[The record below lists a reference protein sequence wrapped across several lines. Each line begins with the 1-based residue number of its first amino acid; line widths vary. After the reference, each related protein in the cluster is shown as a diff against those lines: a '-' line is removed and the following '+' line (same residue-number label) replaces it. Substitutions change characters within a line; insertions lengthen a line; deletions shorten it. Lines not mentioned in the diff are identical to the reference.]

1 MKHTRQNGATW
12 SIAKDRHVPQKSP
25 FWFACFRDEHGR
37 RTRRSTK
44 TTDQALAEEIAMKWA
59 QLAQS
64 GRAGRLT
71 ESQCR
76 NVISQMYERVVGE
89 PLHFRTT
96 RTYLAEWVENTRGDV
111 DHRTYL
117 KYYQAV
123 HLFLK
128 HLGVKADRLLREITP
143 TDVRSWRDSLKA
155 KGLSAPTVN
164 GALTILR
171 MPFKAAHDLGFIDIN
186 PCATSAVRVLRDE
199 ARNVSKDVFTPE
211 QIAAL
216 LRAAPSEDWRGM
228 ILCGYFTG
236 LRLRDCSEL
245 RWSNVNLDRSV
256 IIVTTQKT
264 KKDVTVPIHP
274 QFGAWLKNQTRGIGK
289 APVFPSLSGQEGGG
303 RNGLSMQFKRIME
316 RAGIRGRILR
326 EAVGAGRK
334 QSSLTYHSLRH
345 SMNSALANAGVGV
358 ELRQQLIG
366 HSSLEMNLLYRHPDV
381 EILRQAVMKVPHIP
395 DKKSLAV
402 LGRSLVTEKLRA
414 QGEPMRKATKV

>member
-1 MKHTRQNGATW
+1 MKQTRQNGATW

-25 FWFACFRDEHGR
+25 CWFACYRDEHGR

-44 TTDQALAEEIAMKWA
+44 TTDQTLAEEIAMKWA

-76 NVISQMYERVVGE
+76 NVIAQMYERVIGE
-89 PLHFRTT
+89 PLHFRTAQ
-96 RTYLAEWVENTRGDV
+96 TYLSEWVENTRGDV

-117 KYYQAV
+117 KYFQAV

-171 MPFKAAHDLGFIDIN
+171 MPFKAAHDLGYLDIN
-186 PCATSAVRVLRDE
+186 PCTTSAVRVLRDE
-199 ARNVSKDVFTPE
+199 ARNVSKDVFTRE

-216 LRAAPSEDWRGM
+216 LSAAPSEDWRGM
-228 ILCGYFTG
+228 IMLAYFTG
-236 LRLRDCSEL
+236 LRLRDCSDL
-245 RWSNVNLDRSV
+245 RWSNVNLDKGV
-256 IIVTTQKT
+256 ITVTTRKT
-264 KKDVTVPIHP
+264 RKDVTVPVHP
-274 QFGAWLKNQTRGIGK
+274 QFMAWLKNQTRGIGK
-289 APVFPSLSGQEGGG
+289 APVFPSLSGKEGSG
-303 RNGLSMQFKRIME
+303 RNGLSMQFRRIMDE
-316 RAGIRGRILR
+316 AGIKGRILR
-326 EAVGAGRK
+326 EATGAGRK
-334 QSSLTYHSLRH
+334 QSSLSFHSLRH
-345 SMNSALANAGVGV
+345 SFNTALHDAGVGV
-358 ELRQQLIG
+358 ELRQELIG
-366 HSSLEMNLLYRHPDV
+366 HSSLEMNKLYSHPDI
-381 EILRQAVMKVPHIP
+381 EVMRGAIAKLPHIP
-395 DKKSLAV
+395 DKKSMAA

-414 QGEPMRKATKV
+414 QGVPTRKPVRK